1 MGAQHRRVVHSL
13 RGMRSV
19 LDGPVTAIDFLPFV
33 SNFEVLLDKHVM
45 R

>member
-13 RGMRSV
+13 HVMRRV
-19 LDGPVTAIDFLPFV
+19 LAGPVTVIDFLPFV
-33 SNFEVLLDKHVM
+33 SNIEVLLDKHVM